1 MATQLLTGT
10 IELMAV
16 SDGSQ
21 LEIRM
26 GTSGNRTQYYDDAG
40 NHFPDYEANGQENS
54 RPKFW
59 PVVTDT
65 NNNSLL
71 GINAG
76 SGVWKYNG
84 AAITW
89 GEASNGVQTSTG
101 TFVGMFQQDQYDVG
115 GGVYVPRLTVVKN
128 LASSSNDDSD
138 TIEFSGAV
146 NLSGGVPFTITVSSY
161 INISRLAAGNADA
174 ISIYALDGQEF
185 DYDNSTSDNLRFQPY
200 IIAGGV
206 EKGNNIPSGYSL
218 KVSGVGI
225 YAGTYNSTTDT
236 WTISSSSLNKTVSG
250 GTNNYVETIN
260 QDMINDEAILVFE
273 LIKDGS
279 TVASAAIQLY
289 DNGDPDNVTLNAT
302 ATKDGVTRNVTR
314 DVRDGE
320 TVTINCVISDR
331 ATGVIKNLA
340 GNNDY
345 NYVWYAL
352 NHAGTTA
359 VSLSSLPTA
368 NSKSKSMSVTF
379 EQIRSNGGLFI
390 ACSTSKSRTAA
401 EIADEVIARRVD
413 DLVLDRAYFGLPTT

>member
-65 NNNSLL
+65 NNNSILA
-71 GINAG
+71 INIG

-84 AAITW
+84 ATIQW
-89 GEASNGVQTSTG
+89 GDANNGVQTSTG
-101 TFVGMFQQDQYDVG
+101 DFAGMFQQDQYEVSS
-115 GGVYVPRLTVVKN
+115 GVYVPRLTVVKN
-128 LASSSNDDSD
+128 LGSTTNDDSD

-146 NLSGGVPFTITVSSY
+146 NLSGGVPFSITVSSY

-200 IIAGGV
+200 IIAGGA
-206 EKGNNIPSGYSL
+206 EKGNNVPNGYSL

-225 YAGTYNSTTDT
+225 YSGTYNSSTDK
-236 WTISSSSLNKTVSG
+236 WTIGTTALNKTVAG
-250 GTNNYVETIN
+250 GTNNYIETIN

-273 LIKDGS
+273 LQKDGV
-279 TVASAAIQLY
+279 TVSSAAIQLY

-320 TVTINCVISDR
+320 SVTINCVISDR
-331 ATGVIKNLA
+331 ATGAIKNPV
-340 GNNDY
+340 GNTEY
-345 NYVWYAL
+345 NYVWYVL

-359 VSLSSLPTA
+359 INLSTTPSATA
-368 NSKSKSMSVTF
+368 KARSMNVTY
-379 EQIRSNGGLFI
+379 EQIRSNGGIFV
-390 ACSTSKSRTAA
+390 ACSTSKSRSANDIVA
-401 EIADEVIARRVD
+401 EVMERRKD
-413 DLVLDRAYFGLPTT
+413 DAVLNLSYFGLS